1 LLDIDN
7 PSKLA
12 KPCKRKGCNH
22 LAREHNRVKKTNG
35 EWNGRCS
42 VWDCDCP
49 NYIKPN

>member
-12 KPCKRKGCNH
+12 KPCKICKH
-22 LAREHNRVKKTNG
+22 LAREHNRHRTIDG
-35 EWNGRCS
+35 RWNGKCS

-49 NYIKPN
+49 NYLKPK